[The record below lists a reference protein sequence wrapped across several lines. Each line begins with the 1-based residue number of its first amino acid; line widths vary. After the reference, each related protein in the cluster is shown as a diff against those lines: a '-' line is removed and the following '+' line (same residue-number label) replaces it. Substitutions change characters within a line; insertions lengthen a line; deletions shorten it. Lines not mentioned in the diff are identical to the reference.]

1 MSEALLAYDSFLRAC
16 PTKVLVWII
25 GQVKCQVT
33 VTCTI
38 FSLKMNEK
46 VQKSFDGP
54 MHGFSYMIYALPS
67 CIPKRRYV
75 KRPQGFFGALHPP
88 YDGTTGLGKVPCDD
102 WGLVMPTYADNM
114 RWRMQLVLAEGPG
127 WRGS

>member
-54 MHGFSYMIYALPS
+54 MHGFSYMIMPS
-67 CIPKRRYV
+67 PRASPSADMLSAPR
-75 KRPQGFFGALHPP
+75 GFSGPYTLHMTEPR
-88 YDGTTGLGKVPCDD
+88 G
-102 WGLVMPTYADNM
+102 WE
-114 RWRMQLVLAEGPG
+114 RFLAMIGD
-127 WRGS
+127 